1 VHDFL
6 VFWAFNQKQKP
17 TTNMLKNFIFILACT
32 VMISACKPIHIR
44 EQSPAIPQPAGISEP
59 TIVDALKI
67 ISGTNN
73 ELAEK
78 GIRHAALLWREVDGT
93 PEDFVKFCSENYI
106 ADPQKKEATF
116 KRFCE
121 YFESLN
127 GHFNKLS
134 LDMQENVQLQKGE
147 LLPVDPLFAAYNPGA
162 HLISDLYENK
172 IAFIV
177 ALNFPYYT
185 TEEKNISGPNWTQLQ
200 WGYARL
206 GDMFSARVPSE
217 LNQMASKVSAEGD
230 AYIADYNIY
239 MGHLLN
245 DDNQKLFPEDMVLL
259 SHWNLRDEIKA
270 NYANKE
276 NGLKKQELIYK
287 VMERI
292 INQSIPK
299 VVINSGKQDWNPFTD
314 EVFTDGNKTD
324 FEAETD
330 GRYQQILNNFHVY
343 QAFDPFNPEM
353 NTAIQRAFSVGMQ
366 IPQPEV
372 QKLFN
377 EFLSAPQVHEVA
389 AIIKKRLGRDLS
401 PWDIWYDGFK
411 ARSSISEESLNA
423 ITQKKYPNA
432 AALEAD
438 LGNMLLKLGFTKEK
452 AEFIASRIS
461 VDPARGSGHA
471 WGASMKSEKAHLRTR
486 IPATGMNYKG
496 YNIAIHEFGH
506 NVEQTIS
513 LNDVPN
519 YMINGVPNT
528 AFTEALAFVFQ
539 ERDLF
544 LLDMKDNNPEK
555 ETLKTLDIFWSLY
568 EIMGVSMVDMKMWQ
582 WLYSNPNSSAIEL
595 RDAVLQISKDVWN
608 TYYAPVFGMKDQTIL
623 GIYSH
628 MVNSPMYLPN
638 YAFGHLIHFQL
649 EEHFKTHDFAPEVER
664 IFALGQLTPNEW
676 MHQAVGE
683 PLSNDAILNAAD
695 VAIAKMK

>member
-1 VHDFL
+1 MIR
-6 VFWAFNQKQKP
+6 N
-17 TTNMLKNFIFILACT
+17 TIFILACVIMT
-32 VMISACKPIHIR
+32 TACQPTQKKQSTPAPSGITEATIADAVKEISNKMEGNKSDLI
-44 EQSPAIPQPAGISEP
+44 
-59 TIVDALKI
+59 
-67 ISGTNN
+67 
-73 ELAEK
+73 EK
-78 GIRHAALLWREVDGT
+78 GVRHAASLWRDNDGT
-93 PEDFVKFCSENYI
+93 GDDFVKFCSENYL
-106 ADPQKKEATF
+106 ADPAQKEASF
-116 KRFCE
+116 YRFAE
-121 YFESLN
+121 YMESLN

-134 LDMQENVQLQKGE
+134 LDMQENVQLMKGE
-147 LLPVDPLFAAYNPGA
+147 VLPIDAQFAAYNPGA
-162 HLISDLYENK
+162 HMINDFYDNK

-185 TEEKNISGPNWTQLQ
+185 TEEKNISGANWTPLQ

-206 GDMFSARVPSE
+206 GDVFSSRVPSE
-217 LNQMASKVSAEGD
+217 LVQQASKVAAEGD
-230 AYIADYNIY
+230 VYIADYNIY
-239 MGHLLN
+239 MGNLLN
-245 DDNQKLFPEDMVLL
+245 DNNQKLFPENMVLL

-276 NGLKKQELIYK
+276 VGFKKQALIYQ
-287 VMERI
+287 VMQRI
-292 INQSIPK
+292 VDQSIPQM
-299 VVINSGKQDWNPFTD
+299 VINSGKQDWNPATN
-314 EVFTDGNKTD
+314 EVFISGTKT
-324 FEAETD
+324 EAEPEID

-343 QAFDPFNPEM
+343 QAFDKYEPAMP
-353 NTAIQRAFSVGMQ
+353 TAIQRAFSVGMQ

-377 EFLSAPQVHEVA
+377 EFLSSTQVKEVA
-389 AIIKKRLGRDLS
+389 EIIKKRLGRDLS

-411 ARSSISEESLNA
+411 ARSSINEESLNA
-423 ITQKKYPNA
+423 ITEKKYPNA
-432 AALEAD
+432 KALEAD

-452 AEFIASRIS
+452 ADFISSRIS

-471 WGASMKSEKAHLRTR
+471 WGASMKAEKAHLRTR

-496 YNIAIHEFGH
+496 YNIAVHEFGH

-544 LLDMKDNNPEK
+544 LLNMKNTDPEK
-555 ETLKTLDIFWSLY
+555 DYLKTLDIFWSVY

-582 WLYSNPNSSAIEL
+582 WLYDNPNSTASDL
-595 RDAVLQISKDVWN
+595 RDAVIQISKDVWN

-628 MVNSPMYLPN
+628 MINSPMYLPN

-649 EEHFKTHDFAPEVER
+649 EEHFKTHEFAPEVLR

-676 MHQAVGE
+676 MKQAVGE
-683 PLSNDAILNAAD
+683 PLSNEAILKATE
-695 VAIAKMK
+695 IAVEKLK

>member
-1 VHDFL
+1 
-6 VFWAFNQKQKP
+6 
-17 TTNMLKNFIFILACT
+17 
-32 VMISACKPIHIR
+32 
-44 EQSPAIPQPAGISEP
+44 
-59 TIVDALKI
+59 
-67 ISGTNN
+67 
-73 ELAEK
+73 
-78 GIRHAALLWREVDGT
+78 
-93 PEDFVKFCSENYI
+93 
-106 ADPQKKEATF
+106 
-116 KRFCE
+116 
-121 YFESLN
+121 
-127 GHFNKLS
+127 
-134 LDMQENVQLQKGE
+134 
-147 LLPVDPLFAAYNPGA
+147 
-162 HLISDLYENK
+162 
-172 IAFIV
+172 
-177 ALNFPYYT
+177 
-185 TEEKNISGPNWTQLQ
+185 
-200 WGYARL
+200 
-206 GDMFSARVPSE
+206 
-217 LNQMASKVSAEGD
+217 
-230 AYIADYNIY
+230 

-245 DDNQKLFPEDMVLL
+245 EDDERLFPEDMVLL

-270 NYANKE
+270 DYANKE
-276 NGLKKQELIYK
+276 KGFEKQALIYK

-292 INQSIPK
+292 VDQTIPK
-299 VVINSGKQDWNPFTD
+299 AVINSGKLDWKPISNQVVVSGTASDSP
-314 EVFTDGNKTD
+314 
-324 FEAETD
+324 AETD
-330 GRYQQILNNFHVY
+330 GRYQQILNTFHVY
-343 QAFDPFNPEM
+343 QALDPFNPDM
-353 NTAIQRAFSVGMQ
+353 NTAIQRAFSAGMQ

-377 EFLSAPQVHEVA
+377 EFLSAPQVQEVA

-411 ARSSISEESLNA
+411 ARSSINEESLNA
-423 ITQKKYPNA
+423 ITQKKYPNP

-496 YNIAIHEFGH
+496 YNIAVHEFGH

-539 ERDLF
+539 QRDLF
-544 LLDMKDNNPEK
+544 LLDMKDTNPEK

-582 WLYSNPNSSAIEL
+582 WLYANPNSSALEL

-649 EEHFKTHDFAPEVER
+649 EEHFKTHEFAPEVLR

-683 PLSNDAILNAAD
+683 PLSNEAILKAAD
-695 VAIAKMK
+695 VAIEKMK

>member
-1 VHDFL
+1 
-6 VFWAFNQKQKP
+6 
-17 TTNMLKNFIFILACT
+17 
-32 VMISACKPIHIR
+32 MISACQPTEKK
-44 EQSPAIPQPAGISEP
+44 QVTPAVIPEVVISSATIEDAIKSISEKAHGSNA
-59 TIVDALKI
+59 TLI
-67 ISGTNN
+67 
-73 ELAEK
+73 EK
-78 GIRHAALLWREVDGT
+78 GVSHAASLWRDADGT
-93 PEDFVKFCSENYI
+93 PAEFVKFCSENYL
-106 ADPQKKEATF
+106 ADPAQKEASF
-116 KRFCE
+116 YRLSE
-121 YFESLN
+121 YMESLN

-134 LDMQENVQLQKGE
+134 LDMQENVQTIKGKV
-147 LLPVDPLFAAYNPGA
+147 LPIDDQFAAYNPGA
-162 HLISDLYENK
+162 HLINDLYDNK

-177 ALNFPYYT
+177 ALNFPYYP
-185 TEEKNISGPNWTQLQ
+185 TEEKNELGSRWTPLQ

-206 GDMFSARVPSE
+206 GDVFSSRVPSE
-217 LNQMASKVSAEGD
+217 LVQLASKVSAEGD

-239 MGHLLN
+239 MGNLVN
-245 DDNQKLFPEDMVLL
+245 DENEKLFPENMVLL

-276 NGLKKQELIYK
+276 LGFKKQAMIYR

-292 INQSIPK
+292 VDQSIPK
-299 VVINSGKQDWNPFTD
+299 AVINSGNQDWNPMTN
-314 EVFTDGNKTD
+314 EVFVSGTKT
-324 FEAETD
+324 ESPAETD

-343 QAFDPFNPEM
+343 QKFDVYNPDM
-353 NTAIQRAFSVGMQ
+353 NTAIQRAFSAGMQ

-411 ARSSISEESLNA
+411 ARSFISEENLNA
-423 ITQKKYPNA
+423 ITEKKYPNA
-432 AALEAD
+432 QAFEDD
-438 LGNMLLKLGFTKEK
+438 LGNILLKLGFTKDQ
-452 AEFIASRIS
+452 AAFIASRVS

-496 YNIAIHEFGH
+496 YNIAVHEFGH

-513 LNDVPN
+513 LNNTPN

-544 LLDMKDNNPEK
+544 LLNMKDSNPEK
-555 ETLKTLDIFWSLY
+555 EYLKTLDIFWSMY

-582 WLYSNPNSSAIEL
+582 WLYANPNSTAAEL

-608 TYYAPVFGMKDQTIL
+608 SYYEPVLGMKDQTIL
-623 GIYSH
+623 GVYSH
-628 MVNSPMYLPN
+628 MINSPMYLPN
-638 YAFGHLIHFQL
+638 YAFGDLIHFQL
-649 EEHFKTHDFAPEVER
+649 EEHFKTHEFAPEVMR
-664 IFALGQLTPNEW
+664 IFALGQLTPFEW
-676 MHQAVGE
+676 MKQAVGA
-683 PLSNDAILNAAD
+683 PLSNEAILKATDEA
-695 VAIAKMK
+695 VEKLK

>member
-1 VHDFL
+1 MITHMIR
-6 VFWAFNQKQKP
+6 N
-17 TTNMLKNFIFILACT
+17 TIFILACVIMT
-32 VMISACKPIHIR
+32 TACQPTQKK
-44 EQSPAIPQPAGISEP
+44 QSTPTPSGITENIIADAIKAIDNKS
-59 TIVDALKI
+59 
-67 ISGTNN
+67 

-78 GIRHAALLWREVDGT
+78 GVRHAASLWRDNDGT
-93 PEDFVKFCSENYI
+93 SEDFVKFCSENYLS
-106 ADPQKKEATF
+106 DPAQKEASF
-116 KRFCE
+116 YRFAE
-121 YFESLN
+121 YLESLN

-134 LDMQENVQLQKGE
+134 LDMQENVQLMKGE
-147 LLPVDPLFAAYNPGA
+147 VLPIDAQFAAYNPGA
-162 HLISDLYENK
+162 HMINDFYDNK

-185 TEEKNISGPNWTQLQ
+185 TEEKNISGANWTPLQ

-206 GDMFSARVPSE
+206 GDVFSSRVPSE
-217 LNQMASKVSAEGD
+217 LIQQASKVAAEGD

-239 MGHLLN
+239 MGNILN
-245 DDNQKLFPEDMVLL
+245 DDNQKLFPENMVLL

-276 NGLKKQELIYK
+276 VGFKKQDLIY
-287 VMERI
+287 RI
-292 INQSIPK
+292 MQRIVDQSIPK
-299 VVINSGKQDWNPFTD
+299 MVINSGKQDWNPATN
-314 EVFTDGNKTD
+314 EVFVSGTKT
-324 FEAETD
+324 EAEPEID

-343 QAFDPFNPEM
+343 QAFDKYEPAMP
-353 NTAIQRAFSVGMQ
+353 TAIQRAFSVGMQ

-377 EFLSAPQVHEVA
+377 EFLSSAQVKEVA
-389 AIIKKRLGRDLS
+389 EIIKKRLGRDLS

-411 ARSSISEESLNA
+411 ARSSINEESLNE
-423 ITQKKYPNA
+423 ITEKKYPNA
-432 AALEAD
+432 KALEAD
-438 LGNMLLKLGFTKEK
+438 LGNILLKLGFTKEK
-452 AEFIASRIS
+452 ADFIASRVS

-471 WGASMKSEKAHLRTR
+471 WGASMKAEKAHLRTR

-496 YNIAIHEFGH
+496 YNIAVHEFGH

-513 LNDVPN
+513 LNNVPN

-544 LLDMKDNNPEK
+544 LLNMKNTDPEK
-555 ETLKTLDIFWSLY
+555 EYLKTLDIFWSVY

-582 WLYSNPNSSAIEL
+582 WLYDNPNSTASDL
-595 RDAVLQISKDVWN
+595 RDAVIEISKDVWN

-628 MVNSPMYLPN
+628 MINSPMYLPN

-649 EEHFKTHDFAPEVER
+649 EEHFKTHEFAPEVLR

-676 MHQAVGE
+676 MKQAVGE
-683 PLSNDAILNAAD
+683 PLSNEAILKATE
-695 VAIAKMK
+695 IAVEKLK

>member
-1 VHDFL
+1 MITHMIR
-6 VFWAFNQKQKP
+6 NS
-17 TTNMLKNFIFILACT
+17 IFILACVIMTTACQPTQKKQSTPTPSGITEAT
-32 VMISACKPIHIR
+32 VADAVKEISNKMEGNKSDLI
-44 EQSPAIPQPAGISEP
+44 
-59 TIVDALKI
+59 
-67 ISGTNN
+67 
-73 ELAEK
+73 EK
-78 GIRHAALLWREVDGT
+78 GVRHAASLWRNNDGT
-93 PEDFVKFCSENYI
+93 SEDFVKFCSGNYL
-106 ADPQKKEATF
+106 ADPAQKEASF
-116 KRFCE
+116 YRFAE
-121 YFESLN
+121 YLESLN

-134 LDMQENVQLQKGE
+134 LDMQENVQLMKGE
-147 LLPVDPLFAAYNPGA
+147 VLPIDAQFAAYNPGA
-162 HLISDLYENK
+162 HMINDFYDNK

-185 TEEKNISGPNWTQLQ
+185 TEEKNILGANWTPLQ

-206 GDMFSARVPSE
+206 GDVFSSRIPSE
-217 LNQMASKVSAEGD
+217 LVQQASKVAAEGD

-239 MGHLLN
+239 MGNILN
-245 DDNQKLFPEDMVLL
+245 DDNQKLFPENMVLL

-276 NGLKKQELIYK
+276 VGFKKQDLIY
-287 VMERI
+287 RI
-292 INQSIPK
+292 MQRIVDQSIPK
-299 VVINSGKQDWNPFTD
+299 MVINSGKQDWNPATN
-314 EVFTDGNKTD
+314 EVFVSGTKT
-324 FEAETD
+324 EAEPEID

-343 QAFDPFNPEM
+343 QAFDKYEPAMP
-353 NTAIQRAFSVGMQ
+353 TAIQRAFSVGMQ

-377 EFLSAPQVHEVA
+377 EFLSSAQVKEVA
-389 AIIKKRLGRDLS
+389 EIIKKRLGRDLS

-411 ARSSISEESLNA
+411 ARSSINEESLNE
-423 ITQKKYPNA
+423 ITEKKYPNA
-432 AALEAD
+432 KALEAD
-438 LGNMLLKLGFTKEK
+438 LGNILLKLGFTKEK
-452 AEFIASRIS
+452 ADFIASRVS

-471 WGASMKSEKAHLRTR
+471 WGASMKAEKAHLRTR

-496 YNIAIHEFGH
+496 YNIAVHEFGH

-513 LNDVPN
+513 LNNVPN

-544 LLDMKDNNPEK
+544 LLNMKNTDPEK
-555 ETLKTLDIFWSLY
+555 EYLKTLDIFWSVY

-582 WLYSNPNSSAIEL
+582 WLYDNPNSTASDL
-595 RDAVLQISKDVWN
+595 RDAVIEISKDVWN

-628 MVNSPMYLPN
+628 MINSPMYLPN

-649 EEHFKTHDFAPEVER
+649 EEHFKTHEFAPEVLR

-676 MHQAVGE
+676 MKQAVGE
-683 PLSNDAILNAAD
+683 PLSSEAILKATE
-695 VAIAKMK
+695 IAVGKLK

>member
-1 VHDFL
+1 
-6 VFWAFNQKQKP
+6 
-17 TTNMLKNFIFILACT
+17 MIKNYILILACV
-32 VMISACKPIHIR
+32 VMISAC
-44 EQSPAIPQPAGISEP
+44 QSTIKKKGTPLPVPTGITEATIADAVKAVSAQTSGNNPAMI
-59 TIVDALKI
+59 
-67 ISGTNN
+67 
-73 ELAEK
+73 EK
-78 GIRHAALLWREVDGT
+78 GVQHAASLWRVEDGS
-93 PEDFVKFCSENYI
+93 PEDFVKFCSENFI
-106 ADPQKKEATF
+106 ADPAQKEASF
-116 KRFCE
+116 KRFSE
-121 YFESLN
+121 YLESLN
-127 GHFNKLS
+127 GHFNKMT
-134 LDMQENVQLQKGE
+134 LDLQENVQLQKGE
-147 LLPVDPLFAAYNPGA
+147 ELPIDPLFAGYNPGA
-162 HLISDLYENK
+162 HLINDLYENK

-185 TEEKNISGPNWTQLQ
+185 TEEKNISGANWTPLD
-200 WGYARL
+200 WGFARL
-206 GDMFSARVPSE
+206 GDVFSARVPSE
-217 LNQMASKVSAEGD
+217 LVQLESKVTSETD

-245 DDNQKLFPEDMVLL
+245 DENQKLFPEDMVLL

-276 NGLKKQELIYK
+276 VGFEKQALIYK

-292 INQSIPK
+292 VDQTIPK
-299 VVINSGKQDWNPFTD
+299 VVINSGKMDWNPISNQIQTSGTMAD
-314 EVFTDGNKTD
+314 SP
-324 FEAETD
+324 AETD
-330 GRYQQILNNFHVY
+330 GRYQQILNTFRVY
-343 QAFDPFNPEM
+343 QALDPYYPTV
-353 NTAIQRAFSVGMQ
+353 NTAIERAFSVSMQ
-366 IPQPEV
+366 VPQPEV

-377 EFLSAPQVHEVA
+377 EFLSSSQVQDVA
-389 AIIKKRLGRDLS
+389 AIIKKRLGRELQ

-411 ARSSISEESLNA
+411 ARSSINEESLNA

-452 AEFIASRIS
+452 AEFLASRIA

-496 YNIAIHEFGH
+496 YNIAVHEFGH

-544 LLDMKDNNPEK
+544 LLNMKDSNPEK
-555 ETLKTLDIFWSLY
+555 EYLKTLDIFWSLY

-582 WLYSNPNSSAIEL
+582 WLYANPNSTAIEL
-595 RDAVLQISKDVWN
+595 RDAVLQITKDVWN

-649 EEHFKTHDFAPEVER
+649 EEHFKTHEFAPEVLR

-683 PLSNDAILNAAD
+683 PLSNEAILKAAD
-695 VAIAKMK
+695 VAIGKMIAP

>member
-1 VHDFL
+1 MI
-6 VFWAFNQKQKP
+6 KQ
-17 TTNMLKNFIFILACT
+17 TLFILACV
-32 VMISACKPIHIR
+32 VMISACQPTEKKPAAPVGITDATIAATVK
-44 EQSPAIPQPAGISEP
+44 AIGE
-59 TIVDALKI
+59 KF
-67 ISGTNN
+67 SGTNAV
-73 ELAEK
+73 LVEK
-78 GIRHAALLWREVDGT
+78 GVKHAASLWRETDGSAD
-93 PEDFVKFCSENYI
+93 DFHKFCNENFI
-106 ADPQKKEATF
+106 ADAAQKEATF
-116 KRFCE
+116 YRFSE
-121 YFESLN
+121 YFESLF

-134 LDMQENVQLQKGE
+134 LDLQENMHLAKGE
-147 LLPVDPLFAAYNPGA
+147 VLPIDQLFAAYSPGA
-162 HLISDLYENK
+162 HLSNDFYDNK

-177 ALNFPYYT
+177 ALNFPYFS
-185 TEEKNISGPNWTQLQ
+185 TEEKNQLGASWTPTQ

-206 GDMFSARVPSE
+206 GDVFSSRVPSE
-217 LNQMASKVSAEGD
+217 LNLRAGKVSAEGD

-239 MGHLLN
+239 MGHLLSN
-245 DDNQKLFPEDMVLL
+245 NGQKLFPQDMVLL

-276 NGLKKQELIYK
+276 NGLAKQAMIYQ
-287 VMERI
+287 VMQRI
-292 INQSIPK
+292 IDQSIPK
-299 VVINSGKQDWNPFTD
+299 AVINSGKQEWNPESN
-314 EVFTDGNKTD
+314 EVFVSGAKT
-324 FEAETD
+324 EVPAETD

-343 QAFDPFNPEM
+343 QAFDQYNPAM
-353 NTAIQRAFSVGMQ
+353 PTAIQRAFSAGMQ

-372 QKLFN
+372 EKLFT
-377 EFLSAPQVHEVA
+377 EFLSSPQVAEVA
-389 AIIKKRLGRDLS
+389 TIIKKRLGRDLQ

-411 ARSSISEESLNA
+411 ARSSINEESLNA

-432 AALEAD
+432 KALEAD
-438 LGNMLLKLGFTKEK
+438 LANLLLKLGFTKEK
-452 AEFIASRIS
+452 AEFLASRIA

-471 WGASMKSEKAHLRTR
+471 WGAQMKSEKAHLRTR
-486 IPATGMNYKG
+486 VPATGMNYKG

-544 LLDMKDNNPEK
+544 LLNMKDANPEK

-582 WLYSNPNSSAIEL
+582 WLYANPNATAAEL
-595 RDAVLQISKDVWN
+595 RDAVLQITKDIWN

-628 MVNSPMYLPN
+628 MINSPMYLPN

-649 EEHFKTHDFAPEVER
+649 EEHFKTHEFAPEVLR
-664 IFALGQLTPNEW
+664 IYALGQLTPNEW
-676 MHQAVGE
+676 MKQAVGA
-683 PLSNDAILNAAD
+683 PLSNEAILKAAELA
-695 VAIAKMK
+695 VAKLK

>member
-1 VHDFL
+1 
-6 VFWAFNQKQKP
+6 
-17 TTNMLKNFIFILACT
+17 MIKNYILILACV
-32 VMISACKPIHIR
+32 VMISAC
-44 EQSPAIPQPAGISEP
+44 QSTIKKKGTPLPVPTGITEATIADAVKAVSAQTSGNNPAMI
-59 TIVDALKI
+59 
-67 ISGTNN
+67 
-73 ELAEK
+73 EK
-78 GIRHAALLWREVDGT
+78 GVQHAASLWRDEDGS
-93 PEDFVKFCSENYI
+93 PEDFVKFCSENFI
-106 ADPQKKEATF
+106 ADPAQKEASF
-116 KRFCE
+116 KRFSE
-121 YFESLN
+121 YLESLN
-127 GHFNKLS
+127 GHFNKMT
-134 LDMQENVQLQKGE
+134 LDLQENVQLQKGE
-147 LLPVDPLFAAYNPGA
+147 ELPIDPLFAGYNPGA
-162 HLISDLYENK
+162 HLINDLYENK

-185 TEEKNISGPNWTQLQ
+185 TEEKNVSGPNWTPLE
-200 WGYARL
+200 WGFARL
-206 GDMFSARVPSE
+206 GDVFSPRVPSDLVQLE
-217 LNQMASKVSAEGD
+217 SKVTAESD

-245 DDNQKLFPEDMVLL
+245 DENQKLFPEDMVLL

-276 NGLKKQELIYK
+276 LGLEKQAMIYK

-292 INQSIPK
+292 VDQTIPK
-299 VVINSGKQDWNPFTD
+299 VVINSGKQDWNPISNQIQTSGTMAD
-314 EVFTDGNKTD
+314 SP
-324 FEAETD
+324 AETD
-330 GRYQQILNNFHVY
+330 GRYQQILNTFQVY
-343 QAFDPFNPEM
+343 QAFDPYYPTV
-353 NTAIQRAFSVGMQ
+353 NTAIERAFSVSMQ
-366 IPQPEV
+366 VPQPEV

-377 EFLSAPQVHEVA
+377 EFLSSSQVQDVA
-389 AIIKKRLGRDLS
+389 AIIKKRLGRDLQ

-411 ARSSISEESLNA
+411 ARSSINEESLNA

-452 AEFIASRIS
+452 AEFLASRIA

-496 YNIAIHEFGH
+496 YNIAVHEFGH

-544 LLDMKDNNPEK
+544 LLNMKDSNPEK
-555 ETLKTLDIFWSLY
+555 EYLKTLDIFWSLY

-582 WLYSNPNSSAIEL
+582 WLYANPNSTAVEL
-595 RDAVLQISKDVWN
+595 RDAVLQITKDVWN

-638 YAFGHLIHFQL
+638 YAFGRLIHFQL
-649 EEHFKTHDFAPEVER
+649 EEHFKTHEFAPEVLR

-683 PLSNDAILNAAD
+683 PLSNEAILKAAD
-695 VAIAKMK
+695 VAIGKMIAP

>member
-1 VHDFL
+1 MNKTFS
-6 VFWAFNQKQKP
+6 
-17 TTNMLKNFIFILACT
+17 ILILCV
-32 VMISACKPIHIR
+32 VMISSCHTTIKKHTAPIVA
-44 EQSPAIPQPAGISEP
+44 PTGISEG
-59 TIVDALKI
+59 TIVDAEKAV
-67 ISGTNN
+67 SDKSPAAN
-73 ELAEK
+73 AAMVEK
-78 GIRHAALLWREVDGT
+78 GVSHIASLWRESDGT
-93 PEDFVKFCSENYI
+93 SEEFVKFCAENFI
-106 ADPQKKEATF
+106 STAADKEASF
-116 KRFCE
+116 KRFSE
-121 YFESLN
+121 YLESLY

-134 LDMQENVQLQKGE
+134 LDMQENVTLQKGE
-147 LLPVDPLFAAYNPGA
+147 LLPIDSQFAAYNPGS
-162 HLISDLYENK
+162 HLMNDLYENK

-177 ALNFPYYT
+177 ALNFPYYS
-185 TEEKNISGPNWTQLQ
+185 TEEKNTSGPNWSPLE

-206 GDMFSARVPSE
+206 GDVFSVRIPSE
-217 LNQMASKVSAEGD
+217 LVQMESKVSSEND

-245 DDNQKLFPEDMVLL
+245 EDDEKLFPEDMVLL

-276 NGLKKQELIYK
+276 KGFEKQAMIYK

-292 INQSIPK
+292 VDQTIPK
-299 VVINSGKQDWNPFTD
+299 AVINSGKQDWKPISNQIVVSGTASDSP
-314 EVFTDGNKTD
+314 
-324 FEAETD
+324 AETD
-330 GRYQQILNNFHVY
+330 GRYQQILNTFHVY
-343 QAFDPFNPEM
+343 QALDPFNPEM

-377 EFLSAPQVHEVA
+377 EFLSAPQVQEVA

-411 ARSSISEESLNA
+411 ARSSINEESLNA
-423 ITQKKYPNA
+423 ITQKKYPNPA
-432 AALEAD
+432 AFEAD
-438 LGNMLLKLGFTKEK
+438 LGNMLIKLGFTKEK

-471 WGASMKSEKAHLRTR
+471 WGAQMKSEKAHLRTR

-496 YNIAIHEFGH
+496 YNIAVHEFGH

-539 ERDLF
+539 QRDLF

-582 WLYSNPNSSAIEL
+582 WLYEYPNSTALEL

-649 EEHFKTHDFAPEVER
+649 EEHFKTHEFAPEVER

-683 PLSNDAILNAAD
+683 SLSNEAILKAAD
-695 VAIAKMK
+695 VAIEKMK

>member
-1 VHDFL
+1 
-6 VFWAFNQKQKP
+6 
-17 TTNMLKNFIFILACT
+17 MIKNLIFILACV
-32 VMISACKPIHIR
+32 VMTAACQPTEKKLT
-44 EQSPAIPQPAGISEP
+44 STPAPSGITESTIADAIKSIAADGAKSEL
-59 TIVDALKI
+59 I
-67 ISGTNN
+67 
-73 ELAEK
+73 EK
-78 GIRHAALLWREVDGT
+78 GVRHAASLWRDNYGT
-93 PEDFVKFCSENYI
+93 PEDFVKFCSENYM
-106 ADPQKKEATF
+106 ADPTQKEASF
-116 KRFCE
+116 YRFSE
-121 YFESLN
+121 YLESLN

-134 LDMQENVQLQKGE
+134 LDMQENVQLKKGE
-147 LLPVDPLFAAYNPGA
+147 VLPIDAQFAAYNPGA
-162 HLISDLYENK
+162 HMINDFYENK

-177 ALNFPYYT
+177 ALNFPYYS
-185 TEEKNISGPNWTQLQ
+185 TEEKNISGPNWTPLQ

-206 GDMFSARVPSE
+206 GDVFSSRIPSE
-217 LNQMASKVSAEGD
+217 LVQQASKVSAEGD

-239 MGHLLN
+239 MGNILN
-245 DDNQKLFPEDMVLL
+245 DDNQKLFPENMVLL

-276 NGLKKQELIYK
+276 VGFKKQALIYQ
-287 VMERI
+287 VMQRI
-292 INQSIPK
+292 VDQSIPK
-299 VVINSGKQDWNPFTD
+299 MVINSGKQDWNPATN
-314 EVFTDGNKTD
+314 EVFVSGTKTEAD
-324 FEAETD
+324 AETD

-343 QAFDPFNPEM
+343 QAFDQYNPAM
-353 NTAIQRAFSVGMQ
+353 PTAIQRAFSVGMQ

-377 EFLSAPQVHEVA
+377 EFLSSPQAQEVA

-411 ARSSISEESLNA
+411 ARSSINEESLNA
-423 ITQKKYPNA
+423 ITEKKYPNA

-452 AEFIASRIS
+452 ASFIASRIS

-471 WGASMKSEKAHLRTR
+471 WGASMKAEKAHLRTR

-496 YNIAIHEFGH
+496 YNIAVHEFGH

-513 LNDVPN
+513 MNDVPN

-544 LLDMKDNNPEK
+544 LLNMKNTDPEK
-555 ETLKTLDIFWSLY
+555 EYLKTLDIFWSVY
-568 EIMGVSMVDMKMWQ
+568 EIMGVSLVDMKMWQ
-582 WLYSNPNSSAIEL
+582 WLYANPNSTATEL
-595 RDAVLQISKDVWN
+595 RDAVLQITKDVWN
-608 TYYAPVFGMKDQTIL
+608 TYYASVFGVKDQTIL

-628 MVNSPMYLPN
+628 MINTPMYLPN

-649 EEHFKTHDFAPEVER
+649 EEHFKTHEFAPEVLR

-676 MHQAVGE
+676 MKQAVGT
-683 PLSNDAILNAAD
+683 PLSNEAILKAAELA
-695 VAIAKMK
+695 VEKLK